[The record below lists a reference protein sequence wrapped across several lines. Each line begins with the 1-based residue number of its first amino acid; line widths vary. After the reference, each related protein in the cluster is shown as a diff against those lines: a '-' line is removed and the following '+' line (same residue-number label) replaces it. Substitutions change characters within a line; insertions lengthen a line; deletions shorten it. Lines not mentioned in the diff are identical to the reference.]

1 MKKFSFKA
9 TPKMKK
15 IMQPMQIP
23 AKFFFSSYDC
33 FSFTDVHAMY
43 LDFHH
48 FFHEHVQFY

>member
-15 IMQPMQIP
+15 ECNQC
-23 AKFFFSSYDC
+23 KFPLSFSFPSYDS

-43 LDFHH
+43 IDFHH
-48 FFHEHVQFY
+48 FFHEHVEFY